1 MALQEKDFIEIEF
14 TGRIKDTGEIFD
26 SNIQADLDTAGLQ
39 KQEVK
44 PFAFALGQGMFLK
57 GIDEFLIGKEQG
69 EYNIE
74 LSPEKAF
81 GLRSSELV
89 QLMPIKVF
97 AQQKINPVPGAVF
110 NFDGRMGKVL
120 SASGGRVMI
129 DFNHPMAG
137 KTVIYDVKILRKIED
152 MNEKIGAFVNFLF
165 RKDFNFEVK
174 SNKIVLEV
182 EKAMSKFAQMFEE
195 KFKELFGLGLEI
207 KEIAEQAEKIVEKA
221 VSEKNLDKAKD
232 ISEEADPSE

>member
-1 MALQEKDFIEIEF
+1 MNLKNTDL
-14 TGRIKDTGEIFD
+14 
-26 SNIQADLDTAGLQ
+26 SNKA
-39 KQEVK
+39 K
-44 PFAFALGQGMFLK
+44 PFIFSLGQGMFLK